1 VGIGGET
8 PFDLKLNSNLSA
20 RKFKSGILVIVSS
33 LPHNIQASL
42 RFLWEL
48 AERLHSI

>member
-20 RKFKSGILVIVSS
+20 RKFKSENTLIEIIG
-33 LPHNIQASL
+33 
-42 RFLWEL
+42 
-48 AERLHSI
+48 